1 MKSST
6 SGSVE
11 FVGMSLDRPTRFIRL
26 LQTHSLRIVSGT
38 NVDLPIRRTKL
49 II

>member
-26 LQTHSLRIVSGT
+26 LQTDRTFEDRLRAKRRSSHST
-38 NVDLPIRRTKL
+38 N
-49 II
+49 